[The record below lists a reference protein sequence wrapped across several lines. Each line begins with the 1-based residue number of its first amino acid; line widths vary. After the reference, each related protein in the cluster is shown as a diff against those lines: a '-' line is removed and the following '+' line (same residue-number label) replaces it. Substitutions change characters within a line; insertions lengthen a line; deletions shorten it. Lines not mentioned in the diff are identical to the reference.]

1 MDQNKIIKIQRMFRV
16 HKLKKS
22 LKSIKKFDLKN
33 KKKEQFPVFAKMLLD
48 KQLLRNCTLF
58 LNYLEFVFNKKTNLN
73 NRVFLTGFLI
83 NNFTE
88 ELLGKNKDRHPLD
101 TAIKDRC
108 KQLVFLIESEEH
120 TFTDLK
126 MLHNYLINFNHVFN
140 HWKNTD
146 KDRTIQNIIISYH
159 NRRKHLDYV
168 KKEKMN
174 KDQQNNIISVLNNE
188 IDALLKNIKKIDIN
202 FDINYLINNHE
213 NIVSNI
219 KKGMDEMLHSVS
231 KNFKIAYLE
240 NLIKNIKEGN
250 FKIIFD
256 LINETNE
263 RILSIC
269 PNQIKTS
276 ITNKIKSYNYIEIL
290 VINEWNQYL
299 IHYLNFI
306 IDTVI
311 IFSSEKDDNEN
322 SGWKNNM
329 LALTKDNFAQNL
341 PVILLEIN
349 NKIDK
354 IYLDLKKFI

>member
-1 MDQNKIIKIQRMFRV
+1 MDQKNIIKIQRMFRV
-16 HKLKKS
+16 HKLKKN
-22 LKSIKKFDLKN
+22 LNYIKKFDLKN
-33 KKKEQFPVFAKMLLD
+33 KKKEKFPVFAKMLLD

-101 TAIKDRC
+101 TAIKDWC
-108 KQLVFLIESEEH
+108 KQLVFLIDSEEH
-120 TFTDLK
+120 TFTDFK
-126 MLHNYLINFNHVFN
+126 MLHNYLINFNHIFN

-146 KDRTIQNIIISYH
+146 KDRTIQNIIVSYH
-159 NRRKHLDYV
+159 NRRKHLEYV
-168 KKEKMN
+168 TNEEMN
-174 KDQQNNIISVLNNE
+174 EEQKNNIIRVLNNE
-188 IDALLKNIKKIDIN
+188 IDALLNNIKKIDIN

-213 NIVSNI
+213 NIVNNI
-219 KKGMDEMLHSVS
+219 QKGMDEILHTVS

-240 NLIKNIKEGN
+240 NLIKNMKDGN
-250 FKIIFD
+250 FKVIFD

-269 PNQIKTS
+269 PNKIKTS
-276 ITNKIKSYNYIEIL
+276 ITNKINSYNYIEIL
-290 VINEWNQYL
+290 VINEWNNSL

-311 IFSSEKDDNEN
+311 IFSSEKNDNEN

-329 LALTKDNFAQNL
+329 LALTKDKFTQNL
-341 PVILLEIN
+341 PVVLLEIN